1 MPNHIWLVNSDGTQ
15 EHRLTSGSWS
25 VPSAQPPGS
34 PGPPI
39 SWSPDGASIVFTKM
53 PDAYDAHAD
62 FAVVSVLNVQTG
74 AVRTLTSHGKY
85 EGFGDFSPDG
95 THISYWY
102 PHNGNEAEEND
113 VYVAP
118 ASGGDG
124 VDVSGGDDID
134 TNVQRAMW
142 MPDAK
147 TLLISGHK
155 GTDAA
160 LWLKPLDAKAQRVN
174 LGDVQPTQ
182 AYWLDASISKSG
194 AIAFTGSEP
203 NHPAELYYMSSAAAA
218 PQRVTNYNEEIA
230 KLDLGAVKPV
240 TWTSDGLNEDGT
252 ITLPPAFDKI
262 RAADPGHRFPLV
274 LVIHGGPNSASITS
288 FNSLNQI
295 LAARGY
301 IVFNPNYRGS
311 DNLGAKYWLGI
322 FNDAGAGPGRDVMA
336 GIAAVEEAYSIDQSS
351 IAVSGWSYGGYMTS
365 WLEGHYH
372 IWKTAVAGAAVN
384 NWLDEYDLSDN
395 SVGVRYSFLGSP
407 YVKGYIKDYRAQ
419 SPISYA
425 WQITTP
431 TLILSDTADSRV
443 PITQSYEMFRAL
455 TNRGTPVRFFA
466 YPVAGHFPGDPVR
479 SQDVTRRWVDWI
491 ANYLK

>member
-1 MPNHIWLVNSDGTQ
+1 
-15 EHRLTSGSWS
+15 
-25 VPSAQPPGS
+25 
-34 PGPPI
+34 
-39 SWSPDGASIVFTKM
+39 
-53 PDAYDAHAD
+53 
-62 FAVVSVLNVQTG
+62 
-74 AVRTLTSHGKY
+74 
-85 EGFGDFSPDG
+85 
-95 THISYWY
+95 
-102 PHNGNEAEEND
+102 
-113 VYVAP
+113 
-118 ASGGDG
+118 
-124 VDVSGGDDID
+124 
-134 TNVQRAMW
+134 
-142 MPDAK
+142 
-147 TLLISGHK
+147 
-155 GTDAA
+155 
-160 LWLKPLDAKAQRVN
+160 
-174 LGDVQPTQ
+174 
-182 AYWLDASISKSG
+182 
-194 AIAFTGSEP
+194 
-203 NHPAELYYMSSAAAA
+203 MSSAAAA

-240 TWTSDGLNEDGT
+240 TWTSDDLNEDGT